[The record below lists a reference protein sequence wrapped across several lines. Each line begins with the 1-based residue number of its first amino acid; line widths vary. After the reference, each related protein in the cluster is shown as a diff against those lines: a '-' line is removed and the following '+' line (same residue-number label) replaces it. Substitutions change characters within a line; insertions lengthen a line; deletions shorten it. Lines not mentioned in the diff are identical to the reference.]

1 MRTGKLAELI
11 CDAGWNL
18 LYTVP
23 TGENGVVSINLA
35 SLDGNAVTFQIRH
48 VKAGNAGSV
57 QHAAVNTIT
66 TPYVLSIENSSIKNI
81 GLDSR
86 DDIWISSSV
95 AGKLVASVNSEGIS
109 NAPPEPRGR

>member
-11 CDAGWNL
+11 CSSGWNL

-35 SLDGNAVTFQIRH
+35 SLDGNAVTFQVRH
-48 VKAGNAGSV
+48 VKAGNGGTLTHS
-57 QHAAVNTIT
+57 AVNTIT
-66 TPYVLSIENSSIKNI
+66 TPYLLSIENSSVKNI

-86 DDIWISSSV
+86 DDIWVSASI
-95 AGKLVASVNSEGIS
+95 ANKLIASINSEGIS
-109 NAPPEPRGR
+109 NIPPEPRGR